1 MSRDL
6 NEYYDSLTVTYFSET
21 DQFFVYNFEVVFTIE
36 DERGIHLSGEQKE
49 QLSRLLETVGRY
61 EISIFSI
68 KGTSGQAELFP
79 PPPTPPSTPP
89 ANPPPPDLTIASNR
103 ANACYDYIR
112 SVITLNTGGKH
123 GNLKLGLEK
132 SKIAIPFKPDELTIL
147 KLKDGPNGLST
158 RRVCVT
164 FSKKFN
170 FVFNASSSV
179 DHSTMWSLDIG
190 SEINPGFPLPLPFDT
205 SYSTA
210 VLSMLP
216 DGLFYPDPLD
226 PNAPPPPD
234 PPLSRPYN
242 VVIHSVGVRGIG
254 GDKFLK
260 KFKFTRKILA
270 NLKTASRWG
279 EQSFRDGFAAFTDE
293 TLKKSFIK
301 RELNTLLR
309 SSANASLANLAGM
322 GFSVDVPDNVEN
334 PIFITETPYSFDDLK
349 VFDMLGMD
357 GSFIIPFVGAQAT
370 VSVYL
375 VMVSPVVLFV
385 NYGASLS
392 PTLSTDILSL
402 EFKSISLKG

>member
-36 DERGIHLSGEQKE
+36 DERGIQLSNLQKA

-68 KGTSGQAELFP
+68 KGTCGRAELVAPSATP
-79 PPPTPPSTPP
+79 PPS
-89 ANPPPPDLTIASNR
+89 PPPDLTIASNR

-112 SVITLNTGGKH
+112 SVITLNAGGKH

-132 SKIAIPFKPDELTIL
+132 SKIARPFNPSELTIL
-147 KLKDGPNGLST
+147 QLKDGPNGLST
-158 RRVCVT
+158 RRVCIT

-170 FVFNASSSV
+170 FVISASSSV
-179 DHSTMWSLDIG
+179 EHSTMWSLDMG
-190 SEINPGFPLPLPFDT
+190 LEINPGIPLPLPFDT
-205 SYSTA
+205 SFSTA

-216 DGLFYPDPLD
+216 DGDNYTGNELT
-226 PNAPPPPD
+226 
-234 PPLSRPYN
+234 RPYE

-279 EQSFRDGFAAFTDE
+279 EQSFRDGFAALATE
-293 TLKKSFIK
+293 ASKKSFIK
-301 RELNTLLR
+301 TNLLALLK
-309 SSANASLANLAGM
+309 SFATASVANLAGM
-322 GFSVDVPDNVEN
+322 GFSMDLPDTVEN
-334 PIFITETPYSFDDLK
+334 PIFITETPYSFDDMK

-357 GSFIIPFVGAQAT
+357 GSFIIPVIGAQAT

-385 NYGASLS
+385 NYGISLS
-392 PTLSTDILSL
+392 PTLSTDFLSL